1 MFIYIR
7 MKDYKI
13 KETIFK
19 NKMKLIS
26 LPVKSDLVS
35 IGIFVNIGSRYET
48 KDNHGIAHFLEHMM
62 FKGTKNLTYDKI
74 AEKLDSVGASYN
86 AGTSYEYTYYYI
98 YGHIEHL
105 ELFIKIILD
114 IFFNPTFTNETISSE
129 RNVVL
134 EEYKMS
140 QDDNVDI
147 LYNIVH
153 NHVFSNSNLSRN
165 ILGTEESIKSLN
177 KQKLKSFREKYYTP
191 NNSIIS
197 LIGDYKND
205 HIKLI
210 EKIVNRYPYKKTT
223 LDLKINKQIKHKQ
236 NGIFY
241 KHKND
246 LNQTNLMIVF
256 KSFDKFSSN
265 NEKIT
270 LLEHILSS
278 GSSSRLFNLLRNRH
292 GITYFSYASNMSFL
306 KEGLFMI
313 HIGVDN
319 KKLLLAI
326 NSILEELH
334 NLKQNG
340 ITDNELI
347 KAKNIQNTNYALSL
361 QTPNNISQY
370 YGLIEL
376 FHNSKDYTYSKV
388 KKRYDQITKEDLNN
402 IIKTIFKKE
411 NMNIFIYGCNNKPDK
426 KDLFDF

>member
-1 MFIYIR
+1 

-26 LPVKSDLVS
+26 LPVKSELVS

-134 EEYKMS
+134 EEYRMS
-140 QDDNVDI
+140 RDDNVDI

-153 NHVFSNSNLSRN
+153 NHIFSNSNLSRN
-165 ILGTEESIKSLN
+165 ILGTEESIRSLN

-256 KSFDKFSSN
+256 KSFDKFNSN

-292 GITYFSYASNMSFL
+292 GITYFSYASNMAFL

-376 FHNSKDYTYSKV
+376 FHNSQDYTYSKV
-388 KKRYDQITKEDLNN
+388 KKRYNQITKEDINN

-426 KDLFDF
+426 KDLFNF